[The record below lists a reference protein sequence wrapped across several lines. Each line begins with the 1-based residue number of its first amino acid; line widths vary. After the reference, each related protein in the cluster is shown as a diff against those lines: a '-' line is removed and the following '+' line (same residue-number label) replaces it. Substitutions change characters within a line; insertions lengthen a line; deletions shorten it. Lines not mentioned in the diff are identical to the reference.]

1 MRRGNQASNPSFCYT
16 TQAVNRQTNQP
27 FDRPTIKIVSG
38 DDNDNSIPIFFFISS
53 NILLC
58 TLRIIRLFVRSFV
71 GVFFSPTKTF
81 LSFFMFQFAYFV
93 LISIPQPRLCSFFSF
108 LFCFAFI
115 LIYLECIFVWAKP
128 AEAAMCVRCRIL
140 IQSPAFIFS
149 ICVHNNVRQDMQILK
164 FSSCLFKW
172 RSGNIGSPPPILL
185 LWIFFFLYHF
195 FLLICLRNLPS

>member
-1 MRRGNQASNPSFCYT
+1 MT
-16 TQAVNRQTNQP
+16 TTTAYQIFFHLFQH
-27 FDRPTIKIVSG
+27 FIVYSP
-38 DDNDNSIPIFFFISS
+38 DNS
-53 NILLC
+53 
-58 TLRIIRLFVRSFV
+58 FVRSFV

-93 LISIPQPRLCSFFSF
+93 LISIPQPRLWSFFSF

-172 RSGNIGSPPPILL
+172 RSGNEVTLVLL
-185 LWIFFFLYHF
+185 RQYYFYGFSFFSVIFSF
-195 FLLICLRNLPS
+195 